1 MMFKFVVRKLRW
13 LARIPVLPQL
23 FDAGLMV
30 ATMLFDRPRLRAMEM
45 FENAI
50 RRKYT
55 IQRRPH
61 RFGGVGFFIGT
72 TEIGHLHGNGLLD
85 LFVGKSLRAKEVRR
99 GRALP
104 HHVFPDSGWIS
115 FWLKSPADITQALE
129 LFEIASMYRT
139 SGPAHFTR
147 SLNGCRRSPRILPDE
162 IEGD

>member
-30 ATMLFDRPRLRAMEM
+30 ATLLFDRPRLRAMEM
-45 FENAI
+45 FENAVH
-50 RRKYT
+50 RKYT

-85 LFVGKSLRAKEVRR
+85 LFVGKSFRAEEVRR

-115 FWLKSPADITQALE
+115 FWLKSPADITRALE
-129 LFEIASMYRT
+129 LFESASMYRT
-139 SGPAHFTR
+139 MGQPISRAY
-147 SLNGCRRSPRILPDE
+147 
-162 IEGD
+162 

>member
-13 LARIPVLPQL
+13 LARIPVFPQL

-30 ATMLFDRPRLRAMEM
+30 ATMLFDRRRLRAMEM

-61 RFGGVGFFIGT
+61 RFGGVGFFIAR

-85 LFVGKSLRAKEVRR
+85 LFVGKSLRAEQVRR

-115 FWLKSPADITQALE
+115 FWLKSPADIAQALE
-129 LFEIASMYRT
+129 LFEIASVYRT
-139 SGPAHFTR
+139 TGQLISRAH
-147 SLNGCRRSPRILPDE
+147 
-162 IEGD
+162 

>member
-55 IQRRPH
+55 IQTLPH
-61 RFGGVGFFIGT
+61 RFGGAGFFIGT

-85 LFVGKSLRAKEVRR
+85 LFVGKSFRAEEVRR

-115 FWLKSPADITQALE
+115 FWLKSPADITRALE
-129 LFEIASMYRT
+129 LFETANMYRT
-139 SGPAHFTR
+139 MGQPISRAH
-147 SLNGCRRSPRILPDE
+147 
-162 IEGD
+162 

>member
-30 ATMLFDRPRLRAMEM
+30 ATMLFDRPRLRAMDA

-85 LFVGKSLRAKEVRR
+85 LFVGKSFRTEEVRR

-115 FWLKSPADITQALE
+115 FWLKSPADIAQVLE
-129 LFEIASMYRT
+129 LIEIASMYRT
-139 SGPAHFTR
+139 TGQLISRAH
-147 SLNGCRRSPRILPDE
+147 
-162 IEGD
+162 

>member
-45 FENAI
+45 FESAI
-50 RRKYT
+50 RGKYT

-85 LFVGKSLRAKEVRR
+85 LFVGRSFRAEEVSR
-99 GRALP
+99 GRASP

-115 FWLKSPADITQALE
+115 FWLRSPADLAQALE
-129 LFEIASMYRT
+129 LFEIASMYRRSGQLT
-139 SGPAHFTR
+139 SQVR
-147 SLNGCRRSPRILPDE
+147 V
-162 IEGD
+162 

>member
-1 MMFKFVVRKLRW
+1 MMFKFVVKKLRW

-30 ATMLFDRPRLRAMEM
+30 ATILFDRPRLRAMEM

-55 IQRRPH
+55 IQGRPH

-85 LFVGKSLRAKEVRR
+85 LFVGKSFRTEQVRR

-104 HHVFPDSGWIS
+104 HHVFPESGWIS
-115 FWLKSPADITQALE
+115 FWLKSPADIAQALE

-139 SGPAHFTR
+139 TGQLISRAH
-147 SLNGCRRSPRILPDE
+147 
-162 IEGD
+162 

>member
-1 MMFKFVVRKLRW
+1 MIFQFVVKKLRW

-30 ATMLFDRPRLRAMEM
+30 ATMLFDRPRLRAMET

-50 RRKYT
+50 RRKYA

-61 RFGGVGFFIGT
+61 RFGGVGFFVGT

-85 LFVGKSLRAKEVRR
+85 LFVGKSSRTEQVRE

-115 FWLKSPADITQALE
+115 FWLRNPADIPQALD
-129 LFEIASMYRT
+129 LFEIASRYRT
-139 SGPAHFTR
+139 TG
-147 SLNGCRRSPRILPDE
+147 
-162 IEGD
+162 

>member
-1 MMFKFVVRKLRW
+1 MMFKFVVKKLRW

-50 RRKYT
+50 RRRYT

-61 RFGGVGFFIGT
+61 RFGGVGFFIGP

-85 LFVGKSLRAKEVRR
+85 LFVGKSIRAEEVRR
-99 GRALP
+99 GCALP

-115 FWLKSPADITQALE
+115 FWLKSPADLAQALE
-129 LFEIASMYRT
+129 LFEIASIYRT
-139 SGPAHFTR
+139 TGQLISRAH
-147 SLNGCRRSPRILPDE
+147 
-162 IEGD
+162 

>member
-1 MMFKFVVRKLRW
+1 
-13 LARIPVLPQL
+13 
-23 FDAGLMV
+23 MV
-30 ATMLFDRPRLRAMEM
+30 ATLLFDRPRLRAMEM
-45 FENAI
+45 FESAI

-85 LFVGKSLRAKEVRR
+85 LFVGKSFRTEEVRR

-115 FWLKSPADITQALE
+115 FWLKSPADLAQALE

-139 SGPAHFTR
+139 TGQLISRAH
-147 SLNGCRRSPRILPDE
+147 
-162 IEGD
+162 

>member
-13 LARIPVLPQL
+13 LARIPILPQL

-85 LFVGKSLRAKEVRR
+85 LFVGKSFRAEEVRR

-115 FWLKSPADITQALE
+115 FWLKSSDDIALAVE
-129 LFEIASMYRT
+129 LFEIASVYRT
-139 SGPAHFTR
+139 TDQLISRAH
-147 SLNGCRRSPRILPDE
+147 
-162 IEGD
+162 

>member
-1 MMFKFVVRKLRW
+1 MFKFVVRKLRW
-13 LARIPVLPQL
+13 LARIPVLPQV
-23 FDAGLMV
+23 FDAGLMI

-50 RRKYT
+50 RRNYP
-55 IQRRPH
+55 IQKRPH

-85 LFVGKSLRAKEVRR
+85 LFVGKSFRTEQVRQ

-115 FWLKSPADITQALE
+115 FWLRSPADLARALD
-129 LFEIASMYRT
+129 LFEIASKYRT
-139 SGPAHFTR
+139 
-147 SLNGCRRSPRILPDE
+147 NGQLISPIR
-162 IEGD
+162 

>member
-1 MMFKFVVRKLRW
+1 MMFKFVVKKLRW

-55 IQRRPH
+55 IQTRPH
-61 RFGGVGFFIGT
+61 RFGGVGFFIGP

-85 LFVGKSLRAKEVRR
+85 LFVGKSIRAEEVRR
-99 GRALP
+99 GCALP

-115 FWLKSPADITQALE
+115 FWLKSPADLAQALE
-129 LFEIASMYRT
+129 LFEIASIYRT
-139 SGPAHFTR
+139 TGQLISRAH
-147 SLNGCRRSPRILPDE
+147 
-162 IEGD
+162 

>member
-1 MMFKFVVRKLRW
+1 MIFKFVVKKLRW

-23 FDAGLMV
+23 FDAGLMI

-45 FENAI
+45 FESAI

-72 TEIGHLHGNGLLD
+72 AEIGHLHGNGLLD
-85 LFVGKSLRAKEVRR
+85 LFVGKSSRAEEVSR
-99 GRALP
+99 GCALP

-115 FWLKSPADITQALE
+115 FWLKNPGDIDRALE

-139 SGPAHFTR
+139 TGQPISHAH
-147 SLNGCRRSPRILPDE
+147 
-162 IEGD
+162 

>member
-1 MMFKFVVRKLRW
+1 
-13 LARIPVLPQL
+13 
-23 FDAGLMV
+23 
-30 ATMLFDRPRLRAMEM
+30 MEM

-50 RRKYT
+50 GRKYT

-85 LFVGKSLRAKEVRR
+85 LFVGKSSRAEEVRR

-115 FWLKSPADITQALE
+115 FWLRSPADLVQALE
-129 LFEIASMYRT
+129 LFEIASMYRRSGQLT
-139 SGPAHFTR
+139 SQVR
-147 SLNGCRRSPRILPDE
+147 V
-162 IEGD
+162 

>member
-1 MMFKFVVRKLRW
+1 MMFKFVVKKLRW

-61 RFGGVGFFIGT
+61 RFGGVGFFFGT

-85 LFVGKSLRAKEVRR
+85 LFVGKSFRTEQVRQ

-115 FWLKSPADITQALE
+115 FWLRSPADIAQALE
-129 LFEIASMYRT
+129 LFEVGSRYRT
-139 SGPAHFTR
+139 TGQLISR
-147 SLNGCRRSPRILPDE
+147 VR
-162 IEGD
+162 